1 MAETRESGLT
11 ADEIEKGL
19 KKWTNVL
26 ISMAQR
32 HLKLRIQ
39 IEIAVAICIAACLIQ
54 LFITKSLIAWL
65 IILFGI
71 QLPAVIMT
79 FVFVVQSYRL
89 TEEYV
94 QKKHEFLAFLK
105 AVNAADPFQKAVL
118 ALRKEEA

>member
-1 MAETRESGLT
+1 MTELKGSGLT

-39 IEIAVAICIAACLIQ
+39 SEIAVAICIAACLIQ
-54 LFITKSLIAWL
+54 LFVTKSLIVWS

-71 QLPAVIMT
+71 QLPAAIMT
-79 FVFVVQSYRL
+79 FVFAVQSYRL
-89 TEEYV
+89 TKRYV

-105 AVNAADPFQKAVL
+105 EVNAADPFQKAVL